1 MLPGPTWRGPRQRRF
16 FCFSPVFMVGLF
28 AKTTVSLLLALPTC
42 GTTHPP
48 GAPPR
53 PTAAPAPAPALA
65 PGLTTGAER
74 LASYLPQLRGK
85 RVGLVIN
92 QTSRVGATYLVDTLR
107 ARGVN
112 VTAIFAPEHG
122 FRGEAADGATIK
134 DGRDARSGVPVR
146 SVYGKT
152 KKPTP
157 AMLADVDVLV
167 FDIQDVGA
175 RFYTFIST
183 LHYVMEAAAEQ
194 NKPVLVLDRP
204 NPNGDLVD
212 GPILEP
218 AHKSFVG
225 LDPLPIAHGLT
236 VGELATMI
244 NGEKW
249 LAGGR
254 RCRLTVVPV
263 AKGYTHATAYPLP
276 VRPSPNLPTA
286 HAVALYPSICLFE
299 GTNVSVGR
307 GTATPFEVIGS
318 PSQPATRAYSFTPAP
333 NAGSPT
339 PPLNGQLCHGLDLAA
354 APTRSAAGGLVL
366 QYLLDFYQQST
377 DKTHFFGKYF
387 EELSG
392 TNALREQIIA
402 GKSETEI
409 RASWEPGLGRFKALR
424 KKYLLYPER

>member
-1 MLPGPTWRGPRQRRF
+1 MVANELAAFFASLFLLLMLGFSVKILLSTLLGLPACASSQPAGQAARPEKVPSPGTSAPGPA
-16 FCFSPVFMVGLF
+16 V
-28 AKTTVSLLLALPTC
+28 
-42 GTTHPP
+42 
-48 GAPPR
+48 
-53 PTAAPAPAPALA
+53 AAPAV
-65 PGLTTGAER
+65 TVGAQQLEK
-74 LASYLPQLRGK
+74 YLPLLKNK

-92 QTSRVGATYLVDTLR
+92 QTSRIGETYLVDTLK

-122 FRGEAADGATIK
+122 FRGEEADGATIK
-134 DGRDARSGVPVR
+134 DGRDARSGVAVR

-157 AMLADVDVLV
+157 EMLADVDVLV

-194 NKPVLVLDRP
+194 HKSVVVLDRP

-212 GPILEP
+212 GPLREP
-218 AHKSFVG
+218 AHQSFVS

-236 VGELATMI
+236 VGELAQMI

-249 LAGGR
+249 LAGGQ
-254 RCRLTVVPV
+254 RCPLTVIPL
-263 AKGYTHATAYPLP
+263 AKGYTHATAYHLP
-276 VRPSPNLPTA
+276 VRPSPNLPTD

-318 PSQPATRAYSFTPAP
+318 PSQPASRPYSFTPTP

-339 PPLNGQLCHGLDLAA
+339 PPMKGQLCYGLNLAG
-354 APTRSAAGGLVL
+354 APTREGGGLVL
-366 QYLLDFYQQST
+366 KYLLDFYQQSRQ
-377 DKTHFFGKYF
+377 KRG
-387 EELSG
+387 
-392 TNALREQIIA
+392 
-402 GKSETEI
+402 
-409 RASWEPGLGRFKALR
+409 
-424 KKYLLYPER
+424 

>member
-1 MLPGPTWRGPRQRRF
+1 MVE
-16 FCFSPVFMVGLF
+16 FSVKTVF
-28 AKTTVSLLLALPTC
+28 SLLLALPAC
-42 GTTHPP
+42 GAARPPAAAGKAPVATAPARAWATPP
-48 GAPPR
+48 GVAHVVV
-53 PTAAPAPAPALA
+53 
-65 PGLTTGAER
+65 GAEQ
-74 LASYLPQLRGK
+74 LAQYLPQLKNK

-92 QTSRVGATYLVDTLR
+92 QTSRVGTTYLVDTLR
-107 ARGVN
+107 ALGVN

-157 AMLADVDVLV
+157 EMLADVDVLV

-194 NKPVLVLDRP
+194 NKPVIVLDRP
-204 NPNGDLVD
+204 NPNADLVD

-218 AHKSFVG
+218 THKSFVG

-236 VGELATMI
+236 VGELATMM

-263 AKGYTHATAYPLP
+263 AKGYTHATAYHLP
-276 VRPSPNLPTA
+276 VRPSPNLPTD

-318 PSQPATRAYSFTPAP
+318 PSQPVTRPFSFTPAP

-339 PPLNGQLCHGLDLAA
+339 PPLNGQLCYGLSLAE
-354 APTRSAAGGLVL
+354 APAREGSGLVL
-366 QYLLDFYQQST
+366 NYLLDFYQQST
-377 DKTHFFGKYF
+377 DKAYFFGKYF

-392 TNALREQIIA
+392 TDALRQQIIA
-402 GKSETEI
+402 GKTEAEI
-409 RASWEPGLGRFKALR
+409 RASWEPGLDKFKALR

>member
-1 MLPGPTWRGPRQRRF
+1 MIGI
-16 FCFSPVFMVGLF
+16 S
-28 AKTTVSLLLALPTC
+28 AKFTLSLLLALPAC
-42 GTTHPP
+42 GT
-48 GAPPR
+48 AR
-53 PTAAPAPAPALA
+53 PAPAAAHTLNTPPAVA
-65 PGLTTGAER
+65 RVVVGAEQM
-74 LASYLPQLRGK
+74 ASYLPQLKGK

-92 QTSRVGATYLVDTLR
+92 QTSRVGATFLVDTLR

-122 FRGEAADGATIK
+122 FRGEEADGATIK
-134 DGRDARSGVPVR
+134 DGRDARSGVAVR

-157 AMLADVDVLV
+157 EMLTDVDVLV

-194 NKPVLVLDRP
+194 NKAVLVLDRP

-225 LDPLPIAHGLT
+225 MDPLPIAHGLT
-236 VGELATMI
+236 VGELATML

-254 RCRLTVVPV
+254 KCRLTVVPL
-263 AKGYTHATAYPLP
+263 AKGYTHATAYHLP
-276 VRPSPNLPTA
+276 VRPSPNLPTD

-299 GTNVSVGR
+299 GTNISVGR
-307 GTATPFEVIGS
+307 GTATPFEVIGG
-318 PSQPATRAYSFTPAP
+318 PTQPATRPYSFTPQP
-333 NAGSPT
+333 NAGSPS
-339 PPLNGQLCHGLDLAA
+339 PPLKGQLCYGLNLAD
-354 APTRSAAGGLVL
+354 APTRDSGRLVL
-366 QYLLDFYQQST
+366 KYLLDFYQQST
-377 DKTHFFGKYF
+377 DKAHFFGKYF

-392 TNALREQIIA
+392 TSALRQQIIA
-402 GKSETEI
+402 GKSEAEI
-409 RASWEPGLGRFKALR
+409 RASWEPGLGKFKTLR

>member
-1 MLPGPTWRGPRQRRF
+1 MINISLKIA
-16 FCFSPVFMVGLF
+16 M
-28 AKTTVSLLLALPTC
+28 SLLLALPACSIARPQAIT
-42 GTTHPP
+42 GATPAHTWDTPP
-48 GAPPR
+48 GVAR
-53 PTAAPAPAPALA
+53 TVV
-65 PGLTTGAER
+65 GAEQ
-74 LASYLPQLRGK
+74 LAKYLPQLKNK
-85 RVGLVIN
+85 RVGLIIN
-92 QTSRVGATYLVDTLR
+92 QTSRVGTTYLVDTLR

-157 AMLADVDVLV
+157 EMLDDVDVLV

-194 NKPVLVLDRP
+194 DKPVIVLDRP
-204 NPNGDLVD
+204 NPNADLVD

-236 VGELATMI
+236 VGELATLI

-249 LAGGR
+249 LANGR
-254 RCRLTVVPV
+254 RCRLTVVPMGT
-263 AKGYTHATAYPLP
+263 GYTHATAYHLP
-276 VRPSPNLPTA
+276 VRPSPNLPTD

-318 PSQPATRAYSFTPAP
+318 PSQPATRPFSFTPAP

-339 PPLNGQLCHGLDLAA
+339 PPLNGQLCYGLNLAT
-354 APTRSAAGGLVL
+354 APTRESSGLVL
-366 QYLLDFYQQST
+366 KYLLDFYQQST
-377 DKTHFFGKYF
+377 DKAHFFGKYF

-402 GKSETEI
+402 SKTEAEI
-409 RASWEPGLGRFKALR
+409 RASWEPGLGNFKALR
-424 KKYLLYPER
+424 KRYLLYPER

>member
-1 MLPGPTWRGPRQRRF
+1 MKGF
-16 FCFSPVFMVGLF
+16 F
-28 AKTTVSLLLALPTC
+28 AKITLSLLLVTS
-42 GTTHPP
+42 
-48 GAPPR
+48 
-53 PTAAPAPAPALA
+53 APAPEPVRLAECPPAPAQ
-65 PGLTTGAER
+65 LTVGAER
-74 LASYLPQLRGK
+74 LEKYLPLLKNK

-92 QTSRVGATYLVDTLR
+92 QTSRVGSAYLVDTLR

-122 FRGEAADGATIK
+122 FRGEEADGATIR

-157 AMLADVDVLV
+157 AMLADVDMLV

-204 NPNGDLVD
+204 NPNGDLID

-218 AHKSFVG
+218 AHQSFVG

-236 VGELATMI
+236 IGELATMI

-249 LAGGR
+249 LAGRR

-263 AKGYTHATAYPLP
+263 AAGYTHATAYHLP
-276 VRPSPNLPTA
+276 VRPSPNLPTD

-299 GTNVSVGR
+299 GTNVSIGR
-307 GTATPFEVIGS
+307 GTATPFEIIGS
-318 PSQPATRAYSFTPAP
+318 PTQPASRPFSFTPRP
-333 NAGSPT
+333 NAGSPS
-339 PPLNGQLCHGLDLAA
+339 PPLNGQLCYGLNLAG
-354 APTRSAAGGLVL
+354 APARETGGLVL
-366 QYLLDFYQQST
+366 KYLLDFYRQST
-377 DKTHFFGKYF
+377 DKEHFFGKYF
-387 EELSG
+387 EQLSG
-392 TNALREQIIA
+392 TSALREQIIA
-402 GKSETEI
+402 GKTEAEI
-409 RASWEPGLGRFKALR
+409 RASWAPGLQKFETLR
-424 KKYLLYPER
+424 RRYLLYPER

>member
-1 MLPGPTWRGPRQRRF
+1 
-16 FCFSPVFMVGLF
+16 MVGF
-28 AKTTVSLLLALPTC
+28 SLQVTLSVLLALPAC
-42 GTTHPP
+42 QGPASAP
-48 GAPPR
+48 GAGAR
-53 PTAAPAPAPALA
+53 QAAPASPPARAAAAPSPGPVVGAAQLA
-65 PGLTTGAER
+65 R
-74 LASYLPQLRGK
+74 YLPQLKGQ

-92 QTSRVGATYLVDTLR
+92 QTSRVGSAYLVDTLK
-107 ARGVN
+107 ALGVN

-134 DGRDARSGVPVR
+134 DGRDARSGVAVR

-157 AMLADVDVLV
+157 EMLADVDVLV

-194 NKPVLVLDRP
+194 NKSVLVLDRP
-204 NPNGDLVD
+204 NPNADLVD

-236 VGELATMI
+236 VGELARMI

-263 AKGYTHATAYPLP
+263 AGGYTHRTPYHLP
-276 VRPSPNLPTA
+276 VRPSPNLPTD

-318 PSQPATRAYSFTPAP
+318 PAQPASRPFSFTPRP

-339 PPLNGQLCHGLDLAA
+339 PPLNGQLCHGLSLADA
-354 APTRSAAGGLVL
+354 APREAGGLVL
-366 QYLLDFYQQST
+366 KYLLDFYQQST
-377 DKTHFFGKYF
+377 DKAHFFGKYF

-392 TNALREQIIA
+392 TKALREQIIA
-402 GKSETEI
+402 GKTEAEI
-409 RASWEPGLGRFKALR
+409 RASWEPGLRNFKALR
-424 KKYLLYPER
+424 RPYLLYPEQ